1 MAIEITSSQT
11 MLQAS
16 RGGREP
22 AAFDRA
28 QKVVPAAKTA
38 TPQEAGVVSTPSP
51 LIAEKVE
58 AAKAE
63 EQQQV
68 PADSE
73 SLAKLVE
80 MVNERPQIRDRSL
93 QFSVHENTGKMLVR
107 VYDSKTDE
115 LIRQFPPNELL
126 LIAERIQET
135 LAESPSG
142 IMLQEKA

>member
-11 MLQAS
+11 LLQAN

-22 AAFDRA
+22 AATVRTP
-28 QKVVPAAKTA
+28 KVVQAVVTVK
-38 TPQEAGVVSTPSP
+38 PQETEPVPVHS
-51 LIAEKVE
+51 LVAEKVE
-58 AAKAE
+58 AAKG
-63 EQQQV
+63 EQQA

-80 MVNERPQIRDRSL
+80 MVNQRPQIRDRSL